1 LDESKCLRE
10 EWALKT
16 LPRAVIL
23 KRFATDLRVLL
34 RAIDF
39 GIGARKI
46 ALVARLT
53 TVFPV
58 SPALHGRQRRGYNK
72 SSHRFSF
79 CEHSCAMENTP
90 TEKPNVVIVGAGFG
104 GLEAA
109 KKLACE
115 NVRVTV
121 IDRTNYHLF
130 QPLLYQVATAALSP
144 ADIAAPVRAVLSKWK
159 NVEVILAEVQSV
171 DVDAKKIKTTDTEIG
186 YDFLILATGARHSY
200 FGHNEWEKLAPG
212 LKSLE
217 DAIELRRRLLMAFE
231 YAEKVTDEGARKAA
245 MTFVIIGG
253 GPTGVEMAGAIAEIA
268 RYTLAKDFRHIDPS
282 EARVILI
289 EGDPRLLAAF
299 PEDLSAS
306 ALKQL
311 VDLGVEVRT
320 GTRATN
326 LTEGG
331 VQAGNEFIPCRV
343 KIWAA
348 GNNASFVGK
357 TLGTPV
363 DQVGRVMVN
372 GDLTIPGHPE
382 VQVIGDLANFS
393 HQTGQPLPGVS
404 PVAMQQ
410 GRHAARN
417 ILAMIEGRRPQHFRY
432 WDKGSMATIGRN
444 KAVADLNLVHLSG
457 LPAWLVWLFV
467 HIIFLV
473 GFRNRLAVLFQW
485 AWAYFTFNK
494 GARLITRNF
503 QAEQRPP
510 A

>member
-1 LDESKCLRE
+1 
-10 EWALKT
+10 
-16 LPRAVIL
+16 
-23 KRFATDLRVLL
+23 
-34 RAIDF
+34 
-39 GIGARKI
+39 
-46 ALVARLT
+46 
-53 TVFPV
+53 
-58 SPALHGRQRRGYNK
+58 
-72 SSHRFSF
+72 
-79 CEHSCAMENTP
+79 MENTP
-90 TEKPNVVIVGAGFG
+90 KEKSHVVIVGAGFG

-109 KKLACE
+109 KKLACQD
-115 NVRVTV
+115 VFVTV

-144 ADIAAPVRAVLSKWK
+144 ADIAAPVRAILSRWK
-159 NVEVILAEVQSV
+159 NMEVILAEVQSV
-171 DVDAKKIKTTDTEIG
+171 DVAAKKIKTTDMEIP

-231 YAEKVTDEGARKAA
+231 YAEKIADEAARKAA

-282 EARVILI
+282 QARVILI
-289 EGDPRLLAAF
+289 EGEPRLLASF
-299 PEDLSAS
+299 PEDLSVS
-306 ALKQL
+306 AMKQL

-320 GTRATN
+320 SVCATN
-326 LTEGG
+326 LTETGLQVG
-331 VQAGNEFIPCRV
+331 DEFIPCRV

-357 TLGTPV
+357 TLGVPI
-363 DQVGRVMVN
+363 DRVGRVMVN
-372 GDLTIPGHPE
+372 DDLTIPGHPE

-417 ILAMIEGRRPQHFRY
+417 IMRMIKNREPQRFRY

-444 KAVADLNLVHLSG
+444 KAVADLNFVHLSG

-485 AWAYFTFNK
+485 GWAYFTFNA

-503 QAEQRPP
+503 QSETRPP

>member
-1 LDESKCLRE
+1 MQDTTAGK
-10 EWALKT
+10 
-16 LPRAVIL
+16 PHVI
-23 KRFATDLRVLL
+23 
-34 RAIDF
+34 
-39 GIGARKI
+39 
-46 ALVARLT
+46 
-53 TVFPV
+53 
-58 SPALHGRQRRGYNK
+58 
-72 SSHRFSF
+72 
-79 CEHSCAMENTP
+79 
-90 TEKPNVVIVGAGFG
+90 IVGSGFG

-115 NVRVTV
+115 NVRLTV

-130 QPLLYQVATAALSP
+130 QPLLYQVAIAALSP
-144 ADIAAPVRAVLSKWK
+144 ADIAAPVRAVLSKYR
-159 NVEVILAEVQSV
+159 NVEVILAEVESV
-171 DVDAKKIKTTDTEIG
+171 DVDAKKVKTVDLEID
-186 YDFLILATGARHSY
+186 YDYLIIATGARHSY

-217 DAIELRRRLLMAFE
+217 DAIELRRRILMAFE
-231 YAEKVTDEGARKAA
+231 YAEKITDEAGRRAA
-245 MTFVIIGG
+245 MNFVIIGG
-253 GPTGVEMAGAIAEIA
+253 GPTGVEMAGAIAEIS
-268 RYTLAKDFRHIDPS
+268 RYTLAKDFRHINPS

-289 EGDPRLLAAF
+289 EGEPRLLATY

-306 ALKQL
+306 ARKQL

-320 GTRATN
+320 GARATN
-326 LTEGG
+326 LTEAG
-331 VQAGNEFIPCRV
+331 VQVNGEFIPCRV

-357 TLGTPV
+357 TLGAPV
-363 DQVGRVMVN
+363 DRVGRVIVN
-372 GDLTIPGHPE
+372 DDLTIPGHPE

-393 HQTGQPLPGVS
+393 HQTGKPLPGIS
-404 PVAMQQ
+404 PVAMQE

-417 ILAMIEGRRPQHFRY
+417 VLAMIQGRKPRRFRY

-444 KAVADLNLVHLSG
+444 KAVADLKFVHLSG
-457 LPAWLVWLFV
+457 LPAWLAWLFV

-473 GFRNRLAVLFQW
+473 GFRNRLLVLFQW
-485 AWAYFTFNK
+485 AWAYLTFNK

>member
-1 LDESKCLRE
+1 
-10 EWALKT
+10 
-16 LPRAVIL
+16 
-23 KRFATDLRVLL
+23 
-34 RAIDF
+34 
-39 GIGARKI
+39 
-46 ALVARLT
+46 
-53 TVFPV
+53 
-58 SPALHGRQRRGYNK
+58 
-72 SSHRFSF
+72 
-79 CEHSCAMENTP
+79 MENVLTNGP
-90 TEKPNVVIVGAGFG
+90 RVVIVGAGFG

-109 KKLACE
+109 KKLVCK
-115 NVRVTV
+115 NVRLTV

-144 ADIAAPVRAVLSKWK
+144 ADIAAPVRAVLSKCK

-171 DVDAKKIKTTDTEIG
+171 DVAAKKVKMTDMEIG

-200 FGHNEWEKLAPG
+200 FGHDEWEKLAPG

-217 DAIELRRRLLMAFE
+217 DAIEVRRRLLMAFE
-231 YAEKVTDEGARKAA
+231 YAEKISDEAARKAA
-245 MTFVIIGG
+245 MTFVIVGG

-282 EARVILI
+282 QTRVILI
-289 EGDPRLLAAF
+289 EGEPRLLAAF

-311 VDLGVEVRT
+311 VHLGVEVRT
-320 GTRATN
+320 AARATN
-326 LTEGG
+326 LTEAG
-331 VQAGNEFIPCRV
+331 VQVGDEFIPCRV

-357 TLGTPV
+357 TLGAPV
-363 DQVGRVMVN
+363 DRAGRIIVN
-372 GDLTIPGHPE
+372 DDLTIPGHPE

-393 HQTGQPLPGVS
+393 HQTREPLPGVS

-410 GRHAARN
+410 GRHAGRN
-417 ILAMIEGRRPQHFRY
+417 ILAMIKGRKPRRFRY

-444 KAVADLNLVHLSG
+444 KAVADLHFAHLSG
-457 LPAWLVWLFV
+457 RPAWLVWLFV

-503 QAEQRPP
+503 QAETRTP